1 MPAQASCCLPA
12 SWLVLWVAAVAMG
25 AAEVAEFIT
34 IALQPYTAGMQP
46 TQAQPR
52 RQLQLQSNRT
62 TTRDGW
68 SGPDLPGPLF
78 ILVRSYTPAAW
89 NLRLGYALPAGRF
102 LIQRLTQTS
111 DFVYPLRAQSLP
123 TYRKIYLDK
132 YCTCVLTFRVIVS
145 RHSRRTFPS
154 FSPRSHS
161 HFGTH
166 PSATPLKIAPF
177 FSCAYGSLFCNPF
190 FFKFMQEWGV
200 YVPPSSTF
208 RRPKPLLPR
217 QHFAPLSPLA
227 ATLMKIP
234 ASVANKR
241 LTPRLN
247 PSDATLTKNR
257 GEGQT
262 VQIISSFFSTWAKSL
277 SLVAREALRW
287 RARAAAKPS
296 T

>member
-102 LIQRLTQTS
+102 LIQPLTQTS

-123 TYRKIYLDK
+123 TYRKIYIDK

-161 HFGTH
+161 HFGSH
-166 PSATPLKIAPF
+166 PNFTPAKIAPF
-177 FSCAYGSLFCNPF
+177 FSCTYQLQISQPFYFDIHAKCPGCTTSPRCILERFCPVPCLIPF
-190 FFKFMQEWGV
+190 VF
-200 YVPPSSTF
+200 TF
-208 RRPKPLLPR
+208 LRTLL
-217 QHFAPLSPLA
+217 HVFA
-227 ATLMKIP
+227 
-234 ASVANKR
+234 
-241 LTPRLN
+241 
-247 PSDATLTKNR
+247 LTKNSTR
-257 GEGQT
+257 LFSIDSALFAKKKTARWGAA
-262 VQIISSFFSTWAKSL
+262 VSSNLQFSL
-277 SLVAREALRW
+277 IH
-287 RARAAAKPS
+287 
-296 T
+296 

>member
-161 HFGTH
+161 HFGSH
-166 PSATPLKIAPF
+166 PNFTTAKIAPF
-177 FSCAYGSLFCNPF
+177 FSCTYQLQISQPFYFDIHTKCPGVYYLPALHLGTLLPCTLPYPLCIHILPHSFALFCTHQKLNSLLFSDSALCVEKRP
-190 FFKFMQEWGV
+190 GV
-200 YVPPSSTF
+200 GYSHQC
-208 RRPKPLLPR
+208 PR
-217 QHFAPLSPLA
+217 GS
-227 ATLMKIP
+227 K
-234 ASVANKR
+234 
-241 LTPRLN
+241 
-247 PSDATLTKNR
+247 
-257 GEGQT
+257 
-262 VQIISSFFSTWAKSL
+262 
-277 SLVAREALRW
+277 
-287 RARAAAKPS
+287 
-296 T
+296 